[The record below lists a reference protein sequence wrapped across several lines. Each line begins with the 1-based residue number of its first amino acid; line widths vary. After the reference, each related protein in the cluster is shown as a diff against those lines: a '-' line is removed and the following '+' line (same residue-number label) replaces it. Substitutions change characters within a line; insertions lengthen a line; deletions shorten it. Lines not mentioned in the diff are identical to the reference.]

1 MNSRRHLQPAI
12 ESVEMDPLRVIEL
25 PATGANMRAGLRL
38 LRSLANMREI
48 FGNLDA
54 NELLKIADHVVAKS
68 NEAGKTRVTA
78 KRTQSTRSPARKPKG
93 PRT

>member
-1 MNSRRHLQPAI
+1 MTFRREI
-12 ESVEMDPLRVIEL
+12 DL
-25 PATGANMRAGLRL
+25 PVSTGDVQAGLRL

-54 NELLKIADHVVAKS
+54 NELLKIADQVIAKS

-78 KRTQSTRSPARKPKG
+78 KRTAQSTRSPARKQKG

>member
-1 MNSRRHLQPAI
+1 MTFRR
-12 ESVEMDPLRVIEL
+12 EIEL
-25 PATGANMRAGLRL
+25 PVSTGDIQAGLRL

-54 NELLKIADHVVAKS
+54 NELLKIADQLIAKS

-78 KRTQSTRSPARKPKG
+78 KRTDVLSALTRRSPARKPKG